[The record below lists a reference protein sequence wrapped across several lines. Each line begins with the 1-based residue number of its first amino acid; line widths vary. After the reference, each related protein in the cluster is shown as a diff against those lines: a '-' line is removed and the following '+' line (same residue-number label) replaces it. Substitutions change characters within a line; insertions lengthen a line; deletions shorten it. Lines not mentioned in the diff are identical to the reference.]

1 MSYLYIDYTYLLEVS
16 RMREIVSGILDT
28 NCDAVVRWQ
37 KYNNLLVYIAESHYV
52 VSIKQNVIVE
62 NF

>member
-1 MSYLYIDYTYLLEVS
+1 MSYLYIDYTNLLEVS

-37 KYNNLLVYIAESHYV
+37 KYNNLLFICLYSRITLCSIHKAECDR
-52 VSIKQNVIVE
+52 
-62 NF
+62 